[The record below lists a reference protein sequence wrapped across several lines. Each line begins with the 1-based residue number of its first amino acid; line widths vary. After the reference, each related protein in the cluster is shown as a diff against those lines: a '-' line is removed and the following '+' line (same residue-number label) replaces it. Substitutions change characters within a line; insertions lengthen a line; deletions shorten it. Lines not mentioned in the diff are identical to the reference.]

1 MLGQVEFAAPFDHE
15 QIFRFRAAVAL
26 LERGIRADGQQ
37 SLLLDAVGLLV
48 AASAAVRSVNGLQE
62 GRIGRLVRVDECP
75 QLGDGL
81 ILSGRGAW
89 ASAGPAMVAA
99 MMVPV
104 ELTRRER
111 RLIVVEVMR

>member
-26 LERGIRADGQQ
+26 FERGIRADGQQ
-37 SLLLDAVGLLV
+37 SLLLDAVRLFV
-48 AASAAVRSVNGLQE
+48 VASAAVRSDNGLQE
-62 GRIGRLVRVDECP
+62 RRIGRLVRLDECP

-81 ILSGRGAW
+81 ILSGRGVW

-99 MMVPV
+99 MMPV

-111 RLIVVEVMR
+111 RLIVVEVMS